1 MRWRVRASVLVCLS
15 VVGSLILGALSSR
28 AQKRGAIPF
37 PTGYRHWTLVKTM
50 AIYGNQH
57 PLFNQFGGLHNV
69 YVNDLGVASLKQ
81 GKAYPDG
88 TVFVFDLFDIR
99 SAQGAIETRGRKF
112 VAVMKRNAKLNAS
125 TGGWGW
131 EVFQGD
137 EQKASLQDAK
147 PCVDCHASQKRV
159 RLFDLYAL
167 FLDG

>member
-1 MRWRVRASVLVCLS
+1 VRTFVLVCLS
-15 VVGSLILGALSSR
+15 VAGSLILGVLSSR
-28 AQKRGAIPF
+28 AQKKAAIPF

-88 TVFVFDLFDIR
+88 TVFVLDPFDIR

-112 VAVMKRNAKLNAS
+112 VAVMKKNAKLTA
-125 TGGWGW
+125 
-131 EVFQGD
+131 
-137 EQKASLQDAK
+137 
-147 PCVDCHASQKRV
+147 
-159 RLFDLYAL
+159 
-167 FLDG
+167 

>member
-1 MRWRVRASVLVCLS
+1 MV
-15 VVGSLILGALSSR
+15 
-28 AQKRGAIPF
+28 
-37 PTGYRHWTLVKTM
+37 
-50 AIYGNQH
+50 IYGSQH

-88 TVFVFDLFDIR
+88 AVFVFDLFDIR

-112 VAVMKRNAKLNAS
+112 VAVMKKNAKLNAS

-137 EQKASLQDAK
+137 EQKGSLQDPKSCA
-147 PCVDCHASQKRV
+147 DCHASQKRV
-159 RLFDLYAL
+159 DYVFSTYTP
-167 FLDG
+167 